1 MKKINVLGMSLI
13 VAALALF
20 SQVASAHASLKK
32 SSPAAGATIDVAPK
46 EITLTFSE
54 HVEEAFSTVTVKDA
68 TGKDVSTA
76 KSHVDAADG
85 ATLHFDVPALQSGV
99 YTVQW
104 AAVTH
109 DSHRRTGDFK
119 FTVK

>member
-1 MKKINVLGMSLI
+1 MKKLNALGMTLV
-13 VAALALF
+13 VAASALF
-20 SQVASAHASLKK
+20 SQVAAAHASLKK
-32 SSPAAGATIDVAPK
+32 SVPAADATVDVAPK

-68 TGKDVSTA
+68 AGKDVSTA

-85 ATLHFDVPALQSGV
+85 ATLHLDVPSLQSGV